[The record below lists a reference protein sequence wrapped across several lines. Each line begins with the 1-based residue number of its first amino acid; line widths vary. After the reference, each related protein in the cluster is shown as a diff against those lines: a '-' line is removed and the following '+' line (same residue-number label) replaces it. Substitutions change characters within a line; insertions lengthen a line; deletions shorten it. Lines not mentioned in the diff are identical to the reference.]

1 MLLRNSQYRCIF
13 TFIREN
19 VETDKLYGIVMS
31 KDKNDWWDN
40 RVLRS
45 VDNLKLWH
53 DNPRL
58 DPSNKLVT
66 VRDYVEELIAD
77 PNDERDFIDLM
88 KSIATRG
95 FLSFDPVVVWQNED
109 RQFVVAEGNRRVMA
123 LKLLRSPDKAP
134 LSIRKTVVSLSR
146 MIDRDTIEKIRV
158 CLAPSYEESRWYIL
172 QRHSPAASNQI
183 RWQRLQQQR
192 FIINVFDS
200 VEQDIEETINITGF
214 KRATIIDAL
223 RYVKIRDIATR
234 QEVTTYLTPEERE
247 QVYSHRINMTV
258 LERWFGNSQVRTAWH
273 IKFDDSGVTINAD
286 AHSFYVAY
294 AKFLK
299 LMLNKNNELG
309 YVVNTRTI
317 DSKFQEIFDY
327 LPKVKSML
335 EADVED
341 PATLPISNQSSDSV
355 TDHVQPSV
363 SNTDTKPT
371 NEPNGSL
378 KGNPKRRQLT
388 DKYHKIIHS
397 NYKLKALFEELQSL
411 PIYKYPNVSAASIRI
426 FLDLAVEEY
435 ICSSDLKADMAR
447 REKKG
452 YHEITLSQKLTILR
466 GEFIDDRDANK
477 VIDQLLHNSNDHS
490 LNTLNE
496 YIHGN
501 KVHKVDPQFLNRF
514 WDMLSPLFGIL
525 INLKEI

>member
-1 MLLRNSQYRCIF
+1 
-13 TFIREN
+13 
-19 VETDKLYGIVMS
+19 MS
-31 KDKNDWWDN
+31 KEIKNWWDN

-77 PNDERDFIDLM
+77 PNDEQNFIDLV

-95 FLSFDPVVVWQNED
+95 FLSFDPVVVWQNEE

-134 LSIRKTVVSLSR
+134 LSIRKVVVSLSR
-146 MIDRDTIEKIRV
+146 MIDRDSIEKIKV
-158 CLAPSYEESRWYIL
+158 CLAPSYEDSRWYIM
-172 QRHSPAASNQI
+172 QRHSSAASNQI

-192 FIINVFDS
+192 FIISVYDS
-200 VEQDIEETINITGF
+200 VGQDVEETINVTGF
-214 KRATIIDAL
+214 KRAAIIDAL

-234 QEVTTYLTPEERE
+234 QEVTVFLTQEERE

-273 IKFDDSGVTINAD
+273 IEFDDSGVTINAE
-286 AHSFYVAY
+286 AQSFYAAY
-294 AKFLK
+294 AQFLK

-309 YVVNTRTI
+309 YLVNTRTI
-317 DSKFQEIFDY
+317 DSKFQEIFDH
-327 LPKVKSML
+327 LPLVKSVE
-335 EADVED
+335 EAEANQLPPVPLPESPSEPVVNSPSDVSGQE
-341 PATLPISNQSSDSV
+341 
-355 TDHVQPSV
+355 
-363 SNTDTKPT
+363 TKPEST
-371 NEPNGSL
+371 PKTSL

-388 DKYHKIIHS
+388 DKYHKITHS
-397 NYKLKALFEELQSL
+397 NYKIKALFEELQSL
-411 PIYKYPNVSAASIRI
+411 PVYKYPNVSAASVRI
-426 FLDLAVEEY
+426 FLELAVDEY
-435 ICSSDLKADMAR
+435 ISSSDLKVEMAR
-447 REKKG
+447 RERKG
-452 YHEITLSQKLTILR
+452 YHEITLSQKLAVLR

-496 YIHGN
+496 YIHGD
-501 KVHKVDPQFLNRF
+501 KVHKVEPQFLNRF
-514 WDMLSPLFGIL
+514 WDMLSPLFTIL